1 MEMVVKAVNK
11 KHTAG
16 RFERLFEEKLV
27 AYMLEKGI
35 RLVTMFKCGNN
46 DDEPEYELRYE
57 IYTEATTKEQ
67 MNALIK
73 EFGMDDYHSDGSK
86 DVFMCSFVWSNE
98 DADVLEEDCC
108 KILDRLG
115 MKGDKELHDSTYKYL
130 KNGIVF
136 GDLEVITVR

>member
-11 KHTAG
+11 KHAAG
-16 RFERLFEEKLV
+16 RFERLFEEKLA

-35 RLVTMFKCGNN
+35 KLVSMLKCGNN
-46 DDEPEYELRYE
+46 DDAPEYELRYE

-67 MNALIK
+67 MSDLIK
-73 EFGMDDYHSDGSK
+73 EFGMEDCRSEGSK

-115 MKGDKELHDSTYKYL
+115 MDSDRELQESTYEYL
-130 KNGIVF
+130 KNGIVY